1 MKKLI
6 FIFAILLTSCGARKV
21 AVNNTETKTDST
33 AITEIIVRDSVKKEV
48 EKATTVTSLNEYE
61 EVELCPID
69 TSKAIVIDG
78 KEYKNVIIRAKK
90 NKTSN
95 SYTNFAKVS
104 ETRSMDSISKS
115 IVSKKDTAIIKTKN
129 VDKKEATGLNSLW
142 WILIILLVLLALRFI
157 YSYTKPFN

>member
-21 AVNNTETKTDST
+21 AVNNTETKTDSV
-33 AITEIIVRDSVKKEV
+33 AVTEIIVKDSVKKENEV
-48 EKATTVTSLNEYE
+48 ITNVTQLNEYE
-61 EVELCPID
+61 EVELRPID
-69 TSKAIVIDG
+69 TSKAIVING
-78 KEYKNVIIRAKK
+78 KEYKNVVIRAKK
-90 NKTSN
+90 NRTSN
-95 SYTNFAKVS
+95 SYTNTIKAS
-104 ETRSMDSISKS
+104 ETQSIDSINRS
-115 IVSKKDTAIIKTKN
+115 IVVKKDTAIIKTKN

>member
-21 AVNNTETKTDST
+21 AVNNTETKTDSV
-33 AITEIIVRDSVKKEV
+33 AVTEIIVKDSVKKENEV
-48 EKATTVTSLNEYE
+48 ITNVTSLNEYE
-61 EVELCPID
+61 EVELRPID
-69 TSKAIVIDG
+69 TSKAIVMNG
-78 KEYKNVIIRAKK
+78 KEYKNVVIRAKK
-90 NKTSN
+90 NRTSN
-95 SYTNFAKVS
+95 SYTNTIKAS
-104 ETRSMDSISKS
+104 ETQSIDSINRS
-115 IVSKKDTAIIKTKN
+115 IVVKKDTAIIKTKN